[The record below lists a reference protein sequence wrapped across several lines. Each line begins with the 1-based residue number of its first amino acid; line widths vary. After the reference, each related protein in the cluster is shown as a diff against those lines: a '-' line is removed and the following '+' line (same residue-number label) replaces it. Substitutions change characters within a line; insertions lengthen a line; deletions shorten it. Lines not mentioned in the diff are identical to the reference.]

1 MAVVF
6 LFPPENSAVSML
18 YESPYM
24 EEEVEAGDAA
34 SFAKILIMRREE
46 RGRYENP
53 GCLIYSLLSN
63 HLKFPNNYSKCLFI
77 VSPMVKSEKV

>member
-1 MAVVF
+1 MAVVL
-6 LFPPENSAVSML
+6 LFPLETSADSML
-18 YESPYM
+18 YESPYL
-24 EEEVEAGDAA
+24 EEEVEAGDTA
-34 SFAKILIMRREE
+34 SFAKILIVRRGE

-63 HLKFPNNYSKCLFI
+63 YLKFPNNYSKCLFI